1 MPGSLNY
8 SPSGSE
14 GGRSLGGDLDKS
26 LIGVDLTTTPGKRD
40 RYIGT
45 HREEAMSSIFLSSP
59 VYLDLVSSA
68 MQLLSSPR
76 KLLESWIVCMLQLDS
91 ATTFFLHHLP
101 GTTPLKWRKRS
112 SSGSSGGRSV
122 SVTEDCGTLATA
134 KVLNSDHTGISKL
147 AFAP

>member
-45 HREEAMSSIFLSSP
+45 HRVSSP
-59 VYLDLVSSA
+59 MYLDLVSSA
-68 MQLLSSPR
+68 MQLLSSPLTSKTSR
-76 KLLESWIVCMLQLDS
+76 IMDGVHAAVGFSDYFFFASLARDDSIEMEKEKL
-91 ATTFFLHHLP
+91 
-101 GTTPLKWRKRS
+101 
-112 SSGSSGGRSV
+112 
-122 SVTEDCGTLATA
+122 
-134 KVLNSDHTGISKL
+134 
-147 AFAP
+147 